1 MVTTNKYH
9 PSANMIADLNKER
22 SSKLE
27 NSFGKRSDVDDLIDW
42 A

>member
-1 MVTTNKYH
+1 MVTTSKYQ
-9 PSANMIADLNKER
+9 PSANVIADLKER